1 MDKLYQ
7 LLERSVLISGILA
20 LMLTLTACYMW
31 ASGYSV
37 PQELYIMLGTIVG
50 FFFGGKVQ
58 MQKTCAG

>member
-1 MDKLYQ
+1 MDEFYR

-20 LMLTLTACYMW
+20 LALTLTACYMW
-31 ASGYSV
+31 ANGNTV

-58 MQKTCAG
+58 MQKC